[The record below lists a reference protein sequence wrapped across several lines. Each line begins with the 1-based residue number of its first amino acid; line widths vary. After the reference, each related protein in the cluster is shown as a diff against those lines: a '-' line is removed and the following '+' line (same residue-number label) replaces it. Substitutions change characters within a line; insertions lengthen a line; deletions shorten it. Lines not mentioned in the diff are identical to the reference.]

1 MSKVVLGKGLEALIP
16 SDRGVTDTNQSSQQ
30 MVSLDKL
37 APNPLQPRRDFDETA
52 LEQLAESFK
61 RHGVVQPLVVKADGA
76 GYIIIAGE
84 RRYRAAKL
92 AGFTEIPV
100 IMMEVADDAGMLE
113 LALVENVQREDLNP
127 IETAEAFHALIEK
140 CGLTQGQLATR
151 VGKSRV
157 AVTNLLRLMSLP
169 DKIKIMLREGKLT
182 EGHAR
187 AILSF
192 DSEAEMMRQA
202 QRIIDDSLSVRDV
215 ERRAGRTTKRRLTL
229 KRKMPAIMEAETFL
243 KQTLGTSVKIHHGLR
258 KKKIEIDYYSDDD
271 LDRLLDLFRRIVE

>member
-1 MSKVVLGKGLEALIP
+1 M
-16 SDRGVTDTNQSSQQ
+16 
-30 MVSLDKL
+30 
-37 APNPLQPRRDFDETA
+37 
-52 LEQLAESFK
+52 
-61 RHGVVQPLVVKADGA
+61 QPLVVKTNGA

-92 AGFTEIPV
+92 AGFTEVPV
-100 IMMEVADDAGMLE
+100 IMMEPTDDANMLE
-113 LALVENVQREDLNP
+113 LALVENVQRENLNP
-127 IETAEAFHALIEK
+127 IETAEAYHTLIDK
-140 CGLTQGQLATR
+140 CGLTQGQLAGR

-169 DKIKIMLREGKLT
+169 DKIKGMLREGKLS

-192 DSEAEMMRQA
+192 DTEVEMLRQA
-202 QRIIDDSLSVRDV
+202 QRIIDDSLSVREV
-215 ERRAGRTTKRRLTL
+215 ERQAGRTAKRRLTP

-243 KQTLGTSVKIHHGLR
+243 KQTMGTSVKIHHGLR

-271 LDRLLDLFRRIVE
+271 LDRLLDLFRKIVE

>member
-1 MSKVVLGKGLEALIP
+1 M
-16 SDRGVTDTNQSSQQ
+16 
-30 MVSLDKL
+30 
-37 APNPLQPRRDFDETA
+37 
-52 LEQLAESFK
+52 
-61 RHGVVQPLVVKADGA
+61 QPLVVKMDDT
-76 GYIIIAGE
+76 GYVIIAGE

-92 AGFTEIPV
+92 AGFTEVPV
-100 IMMEVADDAGMLE
+100 VVMDPTDDGSMLE

-127 IETAEAFHALIEK
+127 IETAEAYHALIEN
-140 CGLTQGQLATR
+140 CGLTQGQLASR

-169 DKIKIMLREGKLT
+169 EKIKIMLREGKLS

-192 DSEAEMMRQA
+192 DNEAEMMRQA
-202 QRIIDDSLSVRDV
+202 QRIIDDTLSVRDV
-215 ERRAGRTTKRRLTL
+215 ERQAGRVSKRRLTL

-243 KQTLGTSVKIHHGLR
+243 KQTMGTSVKIHHGLR

-271 LDRLLDLFRRIVE
+271 LDRLLDLFRKIVE